1 MITYIRAVGR
11 RLRKA
16 RTSGAYLYVPKICR

>member
-1 MITYIRAVGR
+1 MATYIRAVGR

-16 RTSGAYLYVPKICR
+16 RVSGAYLYIPRLCR

>member
-1 MITYIRAVGR
+1 MTAYIRAVGR

-16 RTSGAYLYVPKICR
+16 RVSGAYLYIPRLCR